1 MKTRAAVTPA
11 EGVPFTFEE
20 LELDEPRADEV
31 QVQLVAAGVCHTDAV
46 VRDGWIPTTFPV
58 VLGHE
63 GAGVVQKLGAGVTHL
78 AVGDH
83 VVLSFGS
90 CGNCTSCLGGHPA
103 YCVHSYDENFAGSR
117 GDGSDAFA
125 REDGTAVT
133 SHFFGQSSFSEVS
146 NVSARSVVK
155 VADDVP
161 LQLLGPLGCGIQTGA
176 GAVLN
181 ILRPPTGASIV
192 IFGTGAVGM
201 SAVLAAVVSHAETI
215 IAVDVLDSRLEFAR
229 ELGAT
234 HVINGR
240 NEDVVARIREITGGG
255 VQFALDT
262 TGNSV
267 VFRQMID
274 SLGYHGHAAILGAA
288 KPGSEGTI
296 DLSTS
301 LALAIS
307 ITTVIEGDSVPQTFI
322 PELISLYKKGL
333 FPFDRLIKTFPFD
346 DINQA
351 FEASETGVVL
361 KPVVIF

>member
-11 EGVPFTFEE
+11 EGAPFTFEE

-31 QVQLVAAGVCHTDAV
+31 QVRLVAAGVCHTDAV

-63 GAGVVQKLGAGVTHL
+63 GAGIVEKLGAGVTHL
-78 AVGDH
+78 AIGDH

-90 CGNCTSCLGGHPA
+90 CGTCASCLGGHPA
-103 YCVHSYDENFAGSR
+103 YCAHSYDQNFAGSR

-125 REDGTAVT
+125 RADGTPVT

-146 NVSARSVVK
+146 NVAARSVVT
-155 VADDVP
+155 VPDDVP
-161 LQLLGPLGCGIQTGA
+161 LELLGPLGCGIQTGA

-192 IFGTGAVGM
+192 VFGAGAVGM
-201 SAVLAAVVSHAETI
+201 SAVLAAVVTHAAVI
-215 IAVDVLDSRLEFAR
+215 IAVDVVDSRLEFAR

-234 HVINGR
+234 HAINGR
-240 NEDVVARIREITGGG
+240 NEDVVARITEITGGG
-255 VQFALDT
+255 VQFAVDT
-262 TGNSV
+262 TGNSI

-288 KPGSEGTI
+288 KPGSEGSL
-296 DLSTS
+296 DLS
-301 LALAIS
+301 AAIAMAIS

-322 PELISLYKKGL
+322 PQLISLYKEGL
-333 FPFDRLIKTFPFD
+333 FPFDRLIKSFPFD
-346 DINQA
+346 DIHKA
-351 FEASETGVVL
+351 FDASESGETL